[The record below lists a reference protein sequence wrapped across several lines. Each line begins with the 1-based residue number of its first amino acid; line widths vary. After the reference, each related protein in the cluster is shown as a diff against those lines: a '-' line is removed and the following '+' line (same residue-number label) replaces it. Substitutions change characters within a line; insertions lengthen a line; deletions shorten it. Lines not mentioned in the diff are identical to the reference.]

1 MSDPISKAAEVADID
16 VSKAQS
22 NAVAAA
28 DEHTPETPEHKAVSA
43 NIPDPVAGDSAVS
56 ELADLT
62 KTLAQRIE
70 ELEGAVLEIAAK
82 ADPDVPPVKRV
93 PWTKRGGRR

>member
-1 MSDPISKAAEVADID
+1 MSEPISEAAKVADVD

-28 DEHTPETPEHKAVSA
+28 DEHTPETPEHKPVSE
-43 NIPDPVAGDSAVS
+43 NIPDPVDGDSAAS

-62 KTLAQRIE
+62 KSLAQRIE
-70 ELEGAVLEIAAK
+70 ELEGAVREIAAK
-82 ADPDVPPVKRV
+82 TDPDVPPVKRV